1 MNNAQSIRQAITL
14 DPALPELVA
23 LAATESDNF
32 IGFYFDETSE
42 SWQYW
47 TAERADATATN
58 CYYTPDE
65 CLALLIERGFQDIL

>member
-14 DPALPELVA
+14 DSKLPHLVSV
-23 LAATESDNF
+23 AAMEPVNF

-42 SWQYW
+42 SWEYW
-47 TAERADATATN
+47 TSYDAQATASN

-65 CLALLIERGFQDIL
+65 CRSLLIERGFQELL

>member
-14 DPALPELVA
+14 HLDLPHLVA
-23 LAATESDNF
+23 LAAMEPDNF

-65 CLALLIERGFQDIL
+65 CRQLLITRGFQELL